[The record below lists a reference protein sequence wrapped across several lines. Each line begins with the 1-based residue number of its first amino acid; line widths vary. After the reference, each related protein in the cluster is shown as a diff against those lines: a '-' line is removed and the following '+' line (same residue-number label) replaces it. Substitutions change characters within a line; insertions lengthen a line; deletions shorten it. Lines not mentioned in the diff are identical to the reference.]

1 MGSRSTPAPNADARR
16 ATSRRRP
23 PRRRRLANASS
34 PGSAAMPGSIW
45 RRIGLRVLAT
55 GSDCVCT
62 LAGRLDDALP
72 AYRGH
77 HRQGSAP
84 TDRALRQASVAERP
98 VALPPVHPTKGATMA
113 SLLFTCPQTHQKAP
127 TGVETDPSRILE
139 GNAEG
144 RLPVLRGGARDLRAR
159 SVHRQRYSC
168 RNRSAGPCLARM
180 GPSDFGENG
189 RREGT
194 FPFGPSLSQQ
204 TKGEDKS

>member
-23 PRRRRLANASS
+23 PRRRRLSS

-55 GSDCVCT
+55 ESDCVCT

-84 TDRALRQASVAERP
+84 GVGGRETSRACSSNEGSHHGLTAFHLSTNSSESTHRRGDRRA
-98 VALPPVHPTKGATMA
+98 K
-113 SLLFTCPQTHQKAP
+113 
-127 TGVETDPSRILE
+127 PSRILE

-194 FPFGPSLSQQ
+194 FPFGPSLSPQ
-204 TKGEDKS
+204 TKGEEKS

>member
-1 MGSRSTPAPNADARR
+1 
-16 ATSRRRP
+16 
-23 PRRRRLANASS
+23 
-34 PGSAAMPGSIW
+34 MPGSIW

-127 TGVETDPSRILE
+127 TGVETDAQS
-139 GNAEG
+139 
-144 RLPVLRGGARDLRAR
+144 LRASWKATLKVDCPYCGEVHEI
-159 SVHRQRYSC
+159 SVREAYID
-168 RNRSAGPCLARM
+168 SAILAVTDRL
-180 GPSDFGENG
+180 D
-189 RREGT
+189 RV
-194 FPFGPSLSQQ
+194 
-204 TKGEDKS
+204 